1 MRPGAAT
8 AVTTTQKEH
17 PQGRSFGLTFGQI
30 LVFAAIVLPTVV
42 TLRASM
48 ATIDLAYQIRA
59 GEIMLDSHHV
69 LRTDPFTFT
78 AFGRPWLDQ
87 QWGAQVLLAQ
97 IFRWGGW
104 ELLALTRAAV
114 AAASFWLLY
123 VACRARGAGVRPA
136 AWLSLG
142 GLLVAIYGFA
152 PRPQMFGFL
161 LFAMTLAVVSERD
174 RRPRLQWI
182 LPLIVIVW
190 ANVHGSFVL
199 GPVVLVL
206 AWLEDRHRHVASSR
220 TILVT
225 IASIAAAT
233 VNPFGLRVW
242 QYVVELSSNAQVR
255 NTIEEWQPPKITSA
269 SGFVFFASVAV
280 VAAIALR
287 HRREIAWP
295 RALGLAVFF
304 LLGVTAI
311 RGVIWWALA
320 APFLLADLFPG
331 RTTRDEP
338 RVVNT
343 AIAVVLVGVGFML
356 LPWFRQTFA
365 STANSGTVSDG
376 LLSYAPNAYT
386 TRLADAVPPGT
397 RVFAPEI
404 WASWFELAVPQD
416 PVMIDPRIEIFSDA
430 VWRDYDDISHAS
442 EGWQQVVAR
451 WDIGALALSTE
462 QQSDLIAVIEKDP
475 SWTTVYAD
483 GDGVLLV
490 QA

>member
-1 MRPGAAT
+1 
-8 AVTTTQKEH
+8 VTTTQKER
-17 PQGRSFGLTFGQI
+17 PRGRSFGLTFGQI
-30 LVFAAIVLPTVV
+30 LVFAAIVLPAVV

-59 GEIMLDSHHV
+59 GEIMLNGHHV

-78 AFGRPWLDQ
+78 TFGRPWLDQ

-97 IFRWGGW
+97 IFRWGSW
-104 ELLALTRAAV
+104 ELLDLTRAAV
-114 AAASFWLLY
+114 VAAAFWLLY

-142 GLLVAIYGFA
+142 GLLVAFYGFE
-152 PRPQMFGFL
+152 PRPQIFAFL
-161 LFAMTLAVVSERD
+161 LFAMTIAVVSKRERH
-174 RRPRLQWI
+174 PRLLWL
-182 LPLIVIVW
+182 LPPIVLVW
-190 ANVHGSFVL
+190 ANVHGSFIL
-199 GPVVLVL
+199 GPVMLLL
-206 AWLEDRHRHVASSR
+206 AWLEDRRLHLASSR
-220 TILVT
+220 TTVFVT

-242 QYVVELSSNAQVR
+242 SYVVDLSSNPQVR
-255 NTIEEWQPPKITSA
+255 NTIEEWQPPKPTSA
-269 SGFVFFASVAV
+269 IGFVFFASVVV
-280 VAAIALR
+280 VAVIALR
-287 HRREIAWP
+287 RRREIAWP
-295 RALGLAVFF
+295 RVLGLILFF
-304 LLGVTAI
+304 LLGVTAV

-331 RTTRDEP
+331 RSTRDE
-338 RVVNT
+338 RKIVNT
-343 AIAVVLVGVGFML
+343 VIAITLVGLGFML
-356 LPWFRQTFA
+356 LPWFRQTFP

-376 LLSYAPNAYT
+376 LLAYAPNAYT

-404 WASWFELAVPQD
+404 WASWFELAVPQF

-430 VWRDYDDISHAS
+430 IWRDYDDISHAS
-442 EGWQQVVAR
+442 EGWQQIVDR

-475 SWTTVYAD
+475 SWTTIYAD
-483 GDGVLLV
+483 GDGILLV
-490 QA
+490 RA